1 MGVIQPRKGQEDAVL
16 AAFAVLMWRLAILLL
31 GNIAM
36 STYLLITLW
45 RLPANARIAQVLLR
59 DKK

>member
-1 MGVIQPRKGQEDAVL
+1 V
-16 AAFAVLMWRLAILLL
+16 AILLL

-36 STYLLITLW
+36 SSYLLITLC